1 MMKERKF
8 GSIFLNREDDGLSV
22 ILMFL
27 VYSPWSTN
35 QLRGSPHRIDTRVRG
50 LNFIPKAPM
59 PISRPS

>member
-8 GSIFLNREDDGLSV
+8 GSVSLNREDDGLSV

-27 VYSPWSTN
+27 ACSPWSTN
-35 QLRGSPHRIDTRVRG
+35 RLRGSPHRLDTWVHG